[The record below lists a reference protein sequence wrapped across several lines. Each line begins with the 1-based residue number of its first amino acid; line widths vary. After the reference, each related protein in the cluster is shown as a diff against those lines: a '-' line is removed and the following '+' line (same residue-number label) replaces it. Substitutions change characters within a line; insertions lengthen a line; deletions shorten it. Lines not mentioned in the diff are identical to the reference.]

1 MVEAYY
7 LSYGLPVTTLRP
19 FNTYGPRQLSRAE
32 IPTIISQALTQDSIK
47 LGNLSP
53 TRDFNYVLDTVQGF
67 IKIAEHTE
75 SVGMLYNI
83 GSGTEIS
90 IGEVVQKVC
99 QLLGLEQVHVI
110 QEIPGTKEGRPKINI
125 MGAQKYGKLK
135 VLLKENT
142 QIVLSPGPIIF
153 ELRRLLRD
161 YTSKDYL
168 LLSGDPSVIGIA
180 CSVVSDINNG
190 RFNLLKWDRQ
200 EQMYY
205 PLEINLH
212 EKGKIDD

>member
-1 MVEAYY
+1 MFVKKVFMEK
-7 LSYGLPVTTLRP
+7 
-19 FNTYGPRQLSRAE
+19 E
-32 IPTIISQALTQDSIK
+32 SIV
-47 LGNLSP
+47 
-53 TRDFNYVLDTVQGF
+53 YVL
-67 IKIAEHTE
+67 
-75 SVGMLYNI
+75 
-83 GSGTEIS
+83 
-90 IGEVVQKVC
+90 
-99 QLLGLEQVHVI
+99 
-110 QEIPGTKEGRPKINI
+110 QELPGTSIGRPKYNI
-125 MGAQKYGKLK
+125 IGAQKFGKLK

-153 ELRRLLRD
+153 ELRRLLKN

-180 CSVVSDINNG
+180 CSIVSDMNG
-190 RFNLLKWDRQ
+190 GKFNLLKWDRQ

>member
-1 MVEAYY
+1 MFVKKVFMEK
-7 LSYGLPVTTLRP
+7 
-19 FNTYGPRQLSRAE
+19 E
-32 IPTIISQALTQDSIK
+32 SIV
-47 LGNLSP
+47 
-53 TRDFNYVLDTVQGF
+53 YVL
-67 IKIAEHTE
+67 
-75 SVGMLYNI
+75 
-83 GSGTEIS
+83 
-90 IGEVVQKVC
+90 
-99 QLLGLEQVHVI
+99 
-110 QEIPGTKEGRPKINI
+110 QELPGTRIGRPKYNI
-125 MGAQKYGKLK
+125 IGAQKFGKLK